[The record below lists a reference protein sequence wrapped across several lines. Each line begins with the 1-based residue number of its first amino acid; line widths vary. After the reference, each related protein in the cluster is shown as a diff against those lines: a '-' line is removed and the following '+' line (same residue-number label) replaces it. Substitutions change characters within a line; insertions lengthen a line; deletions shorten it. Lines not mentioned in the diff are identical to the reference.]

1 MSPSRRR
8 LLSWA
13 PLALAPLLATGG
25 ARTATAQVTVYDP
38 AAVAQMVKQVSQ
50 GLQQIQTLQAQL
62 TNSERM
68 LQTLGLDVT
77 GPLRDIA
84 GQATA
89 LLRQAQGLGYSAAD
103 ISRDFSSL
111 YHGDLAGLTPA
122 ALADKLTAWDQAS
135 RQTLQEALQVQNQ
148 IAQAQGTTASAV
160 GAAVDASQAAAGQTA
175 AVQAT
180 NQLLAALSTQL
191 TQLQTLLITQG
202 RQAQTYE
209 AERRA
214 LVSKGEADSERLS
227 KISRAARPAPR
238 SAFQ

>member
-1 MSPSRRR
+1 MTPSRRR
-8 LLSWA
+8 FLAWT
-13 PLALAPLLATGG
+13 PLALAPLLAAGVAEP
-25 ARTATAQVTVYDP
+25 ARAQLTVYDP
-38 AAVAQMVKQVSQ
+38 AAVAQMLKQVSQ
-50 GLQQIQTLQAQL
+50 GLQQIQALQAQL
-62 TNSERM
+62 ANSERM

-84 GQATA
+84 SQATG

-103 ISRDFSSL
+103 VSRDFAAL
-111 YHGDLAGLTPA
+111 YPGDLAGLTPA
-122 ALADKLTAWDQAS
+122 ALAQKLQAWSQAS
-135 RQTLQEALQVQNQ
+135 RQTLQDALQVQNQ
-148 IAQAQGTTASAV
+148 IAQAQGATAGAV

-202 RQAQTYE
+202 RQAQTFD

-214 LVSKGEADSERLS
+214 LVDKGEADRQ
-227 KISRAARPAPR
+227 RASVVPAPPPPSSR

>member
-1 MSPSRRR
+1 MTSTRRR
-8 LLSWA
+8 LLAWT
-13 PLALAPLLATGG
+13 PMALAPLLG
-25 ARTATAQVTVYDP
+25 AGLARPAQAQVTVYDP
-38 AAVAQMVKQVSQ
+38 AAVAQMLKQVGQ
-50 GLQQIQTLQAQL
+50 GLQQIQALRAQL

-68 LQTLGLDVT
+68 LQSLGLDVT

-103 ISRDFSSL
+103 ISGDFAAL
-111 YHGDLAGLTPA
+111 YPGDLAGLTPA
-122 ALADKLTAWDQAS
+122 ALAEKLRAWGLAS
-135 RQTLQEALQVQNQ
+135 RQTLQDALQVQNQ
-148 IAQAQGTTASAV
+148 IAQAQGATAGAV
-160 GAAVDASQAAAGQTA
+160 GAAVDASQAAQGQTA

-214 LVSKGEADSERLS
+214 LVSKGEADRQ
-227 KISRAARPAPR
+227 RASALPAPPPPNTR
-238 SAFQ
+238 TSF

>member
-1 MSPSRRR
+1 MTPSRRR
-8 LLSWA
+8 LLGWT
-13 PLALAPLLATGG
+13 PLGLAPLLAAGLAPA
-25 ARTATAQVTVYDP
+25 ARAQLTVYDP
-38 AAVAQMVKQVSQ
+38 AAVAQMLKQVSQ

-62 TNSERM
+62 ANSQRM
-68 LQTLGLDVT
+68 LETLGLDVT

-84 GQATA
+84 GQATG
-89 LLRQAQGLGYSAAD
+89 LLRQAQGLGYTAAD
-103 ISRDFSSL
+103 ISRDFAAL
-111 YHGDLAGLTPA
+111 YPGDLAGLTPA
-122 ALADKLTAWDQAS
+122 ALADRLKAWSQAS
-135 RQTLQEALQVQNQ
+135 RQTLQDALQVQNQ
-148 IAQAQGTTASAV
+148 IAQAQGITAGAV

-191 TQLQTLLITQG
+191 TQLQVLLITQG
-202 RQAQTYE
+202 RQVQTYE

-227 KISRAARPAPR
+227 KITREARPAPR

>member
-1 MSPSRRR
+1 MIVCRRR
-8 LLSWA
+8 VLRLALA
-13 PLALAPLLATGG
+13 PVLAPLLAG
-25 ARTATAQVTVYDP
+25 ALVGTARAQVTVYDP
-38 AAVAQMVKQVSQ
+38 AAVAQMLKQVSQ

-62 TNSERM
+62 ANSQRM

-89 LLRQAQGLGYSAAD
+89 LLRQAQGLGYTAAD
-103 ISRDFSSL
+103 ISRDFSAL
-111 YHGDLAGLTPA
+111 YPGDLAGLTPA
-122 ALADKLTAWDQAS
+122 ALSDKLKAWSQAS
-135 RQTLQEALQVQNQ
+135 RQTLQDALQVQNQ
-148 IAQAQGTTASAV
+148 IAQAQGATAGAV

-180 NQLLAALSTQL
+180 NQVLAALSTQL

-214 LVSKGEADSERLS
+214 LVSKGEADRQ
-227 KISRAARPAPR
+227 RASVLPAPPSR
-238 SAFQ
+238 NTRTAF

>member
-1 MSPSRRR
+1 MTPSRRR
-8 LLSWA
+8 VLVGWA
-13 PLALAPLLATGG
+13 PLALGPLLSAAL
-25 ARTATAQVTVYDP
+25 ARPAHAQLTVYDP
-38 AAVAQMVKQVSQ
+38 AAVAQMLRQVSQ

-62 TNSERM
+62 ANSQRM

-103 ISRDFSSL
+103 ISRDFATL
-111 YHGDLAGLTPA
+111 YPGDLAGLTPT
-122 ALADKLTAWDQAS
+122 ALADKLKAWSQAS
-135 RQTLQEALQVQNQ
+135 RQTLQDAMKVQNQ
-148 IAQAQGTTASAV
+148 IVQAQGVTVGAV

-209 AERRA
+209 AEKRA
-214 LVSKGEADSERLS
+214 LASKAEADRKRLS
-227 KISRAARPAPR
+227 VLSAPPPAKARD
-238 SAFQ
+238 SF

>member
-1 MSPSRRR
+1 MIVCRRR
-8 LLSWA
+8 VLR
-13 PLALAPLLATGG
+13 LALAPVLTPLLAG
-25 ARTATAQVTVYDP
+25 ALVGTARAQLTVYDP
-38 AAVAQMVKQVSQ
+38 AAVAQMLKQVSQ
-50 GLQQIQTLQAQL
+50 GLQQIQALQAQL
-62 TNSERM
+62 ANSQRM

-84 GQATA
+84 GQATSV
-89 LLRQAQGLGYSAAD
+89 LHQAQGLGYTAAD
-103 ISRDFSSL
+103 ISRDFSAL
-111 YHGDLAGLTPA
+111 YPGDLAGLTPA
-122 ALADKLTAWDQAS
+122 ALADKLKAWSQAS
-135 RQTLQEALQVQNQ
+135 RQTLQDALQVQNQ
-148 IAQAQGTTASAV
+148 IAQAQSATAGAV

-214 LVSKGEADSERLS
+214 LVSKGEADRQ
-227 KISRAARPAPR
+227 RASVLPAPPPR
-238 SAFQ
+238 NTRTAF

>member
-1 MSPSRRR
+1 MTIARRR
-8 LLSWA
+8 LLILG
-13 PLALAPLLATGG
+13 PLALAPILAAGLAG
-25 ARTATAQVTVYDP
+25 SAQAQVTVYDP
-38 AAVAQMVKQVSQ
+38 AAVAQMLKQVSQ

-68 LQTLGLDVT
+68 LQSLGLDVT

-89 LLRQAQGLGYSAAD
+89 VLRQAQGLGYSAAD
-103 ISRDFSSL
+103 ISGDFAAL
-111 YHGDLAGLTPA
+111 YPGDLAGLTPA
-122 ALADKLTAWDQAS
+122 ALADKLRAWGQAS
-135 RQTLQEALQVQNQ
+135 RQTLQDALQVQNQ
-148 IAQAQGTTASAV
+148 IAQAQGATAGAV
-160 GAAVDASQAAAGQTA
+160 GAAVDASQAAQGQTA

-214 LVSKGEADSERLS
+214 LVSKAEADVARLS
-227 KISRAARPAPR
+227 KVSRSPPPQPR
-238 SAFQ
+238 DSF